1 MPTQTAS
8 TRSTLRHVGLDVH
21 AETIAAAVAEPD
33 GTVRDLGIISHR
45 PEAVR
50 KLLAKLGERAALRV
64 CYEAGPTG
72 YALYWQ
78 LTAWGIPCDVI
89 APSLVPTKTGDRV
102 KTDRRDAA
110 KLARCYRAGDL
121 TPVFVPDAATEALRD
136 LVRARE
142 VTKQDQLRA
151 RHRLSKFL
159 LRHGRTRP
167 EGMRAWT
174 GRHLTWLGQQRF
186 DGPGADALQTA
197 YEEYRSALTV
207 LADRVARLEHAITAA
222 VASLAPA
229 QQALVGA
236 LAALR
241 GVQQVTAATVVSEV
255 TTLRRFAS
263 ARQLMGYAGLVPR
276 EHSSGGST
284 RRGAITKTGN
294 AHLRRVLVESA
305 WAYRHRPMTTGL
317 LRARQQGQPPAVLA
331 IADRAQQRLC
341 TKYRRLAAKGKPPV
355 FIATTIARELLG
367 FMWALA
373 QEVEDRAGP
382 HGTTLTREARM
393 AG

>member
-1 MPTQTAS
+1 MSTHHAAAS
-8 TRSTLRHVGLDVH
+8 RMRYVGLDVH
-21 AETIAAAVAEPD
+21 ADTITAAVAEAD
-33 GTVRDLGIISHR
+33 GAIRELGTIAHR

-50 KLLAKLGERAALRV
+50 KLLAKFGERGGLRV

-78 LTAWGIPCDVI
+78 LSAWGIHCDVI
-89 APSLVPTKTGDRV
+89 APSLIPTKAGDRV

-151 RHRLSKFL
+151 RHRVSKFL
-159 LRHGRTRP
+159 LRHGRQRP

-186 DGPGADALQTA
+186 EAVALQTV
-197 YEEYRSALTV
+197 YDEYCAALTV
-207 LADRVARLEHAITAA
+207 LADRLTRLERAITAA
-222 VASLAPA
+222 LPTLAPA

-263 ARQLMGYAGLVPR
+263 ARQLMSYAGLVPR
-276 EHSSGGST
+276 EHSSGGS
-284 RRGAITKTGN
+284 RWRGAITKTGN
-294 AHLRRVLVESA
+294 AHLRRVVVEAA
-305 WAYRHRPMTTGL
+305 WGYRHRPMTTGV
-317 LRARQQGQPPAVLA
+317 LRVRQAGQPPAVLA
-331 IADRAQQRLC
+331 IAERAQQRLC
-341 TKYRRLAAKGKPPV
+341 AKYRALAAKGKPPL
-355 FIATTIARELLG
+355 FIASTVARELLG
-367 FMWALA
+367 FMWAMG
-373 QEVEDRAGP
+373 QVVERVEPAAPGS
-382 HGTTLTREARM
+382 EASM
-393 AG
+393 AS

>member
-1 MPTQTAS
+1 MPTQTA
-8 TRSTLRHVGLDVH
+8 STLRHVGLDVH

-33 GTVRDLGIISHR
+33 GTVRDLGIIAHR
-45 PEAVR
+45 PEALR
-50 KLLAKLGERAALRV
+50 KLLAKLAPREQWGRLWV

-78 LTAWGIPCDVI
+78 LTALGVHCDVI
-89 APSLVPTKTGDRV
+89 APSLIPTKASDRV

-159 LRHGRTRP
+159 LRHGRPRP
-167 EGMRAWT
+167 AGMRAWT

-186 DGPGADALQTA
+186 DGPGAVALQTA
-197 YEEYRSALTV
+197 YDEYRAALTV
-207 LADRVARLEHAITAA
+207 LADRGARLEHAITAA
-222 VASLAPA
+222 VATLAPA

-317 LRARQQGQPPAVLA
+317 LRARQQGQPPAVLVVA
-331 IADRAQQRLC
+331 ERAQQRLC

-355 FIATTIARELLG
+355 FIATSIARELLG
-367 FMWALA
+367 FMWAIA
-373 QEVEDRAGP
+373 QQIETVEP
-382 HGTTLTREARM
+382 LTPEARM
-393 AG
+393 AS